1 MRFPAI
7 LFLSLMYFPTA
18 IAENIENL
26 QQRASFAYEQMV
38 KAKYEAE
45 LSEKDNAEI
54 ADKVR
59 RIKQQLLKVEQ
70 EAEIT
75 RKKLEQA
82 NLIKERA
89 INEWNRASEVLAR
102 KWEESK
108 MQY

>member
-1 MRFPAI
+1 MRFLAI
-7 LFLSLMYFPTA
+7 FFLSSMYFSTA
-18 IAENIENL
+18 IAENLQNL

-45 LSEKDNAEI
+45 LSEKDNTEVEN
-54 ADKVR
+54 KVR
-59 RIKQQLLKVEQ
+59 RIKQQLLKAEQ

-75 RKKLEQA
+75 GKKLEQA

-108 MQY
+108 MQ